1 MRKNIFQ
8 SFSFG
13 AGTVFNSVLG
23 LFFYLLVARDLGPTN
38 FGHFSFLLGIGM
50 MASELADWGFG
61 SAIVRFG
68 SKGNLESVLGV
79 AIVQRVISIC
89 LITLIGILATVLLKD
104 TYLLSVL
111 VAGSLSFLVLTTQA
125 LLAKQKYV
133 FYVGTNIFGNSIR
146 LILTIIFIY
155 IGLLNTTNVLLIF
168 SGANFAAFVISC
180 RFRVSFNNFKS
191 TLKEILGYSNWLGS
205 SFALSSVA
213 AKIDVPFVFAFSG
226 ATSAGIYSSAQKL
239 ASVFPQVASAIE
251 GVFSPKF
258 SEKTNIKSDFRDY
271 LIISSLGACCLIFLI
286 PFSSW
291 LVPLF
296 FGVKYV
302 ASIGTFNL
310 FLVGLAILFIQGPFS
325 AAVLY
330 RFGKSQILFA
340 SSAVQLLVSLFLYYI
355 LVHSFGANGAALTFV
370 VMQAIG
376 LIMYFIYWLRLQNG
390 KS

>member
-258 SEKTNIKSDFRDY
+258 SSKEDIKPDFRDY
-271 LIISSLGACCLIFLI
+271 FLISVLASLGLLILI
-286 PFSSW
+286 PFSSL
-291 LVPLF
+291 LVPLI
-296 FGVKYV
+296 FGDKYTS
-302 ASIGTFNL
+302 SIPIFNL
-310 FLVGLAILFIQGPFS
+310 FLVGLILFFLSGPFT

-330 RFGKSQILFA
+330 RHGKSKIIFAGSLIQFLISVVSYVILIKQFGA
-340 SSAVQLLVSLFLYYI
+340 VGAAVTYIIVQLFGLCLF
-355 LVHSFGANGAALTFV
+355 SW
-370 VMQAIG
+370 
-376 LIMYFIYWLRLQNG
+376 YWWQLRND
-390 KS
+390 K